1 MRIRIF
7 LCLALLLL
15 WNPARAEFQRGTAI
29 RDAEI
34 EKILR
39 NYLDPLFN
47 IAGLN
52 PEEARI
58 VMIVETALN
67 AAALPGNTLL
77 FYTGF
82 LVETENPEEI
92 AGVLAHEVG
101 HIAARHLTRM
111 YGAMEKSQRIGMLGA
126 LMGIAVGLLGS
137 PDAGLAIAL
146 GGSSQALHSF
156 LHYRRGEEETAD
168 MLGVQYLE
176 RLGWPIRGLR
186 TFLTKMLGQE
196 LLSESLQDPYLR
208 THPLT
213 HDRVERIR
221 SKEEIAVRTKTLKMP
236 EYFYEQHARMVVKL
250 KAFLW
255 SPHKTLR
262 TFTGKTLLDTYAQSI
277 AYYRQ
282 ADFEKALSLV
292 KQLLDLEPENPFFWE
307 LQGQILFES
316 GKVVESIAPYRK
328 AVTLYPSS
336 ALLQAALAQSLLQ
349 DQTKESVEA
358 ALDHLQK
365 AISLEYDNG
374 MAWNYLAI
382 AYGRQHQMAKMALS
396 LAEKGLLS
404 HQWSYAIEQAERAQN
419 FTKKHDKDYRRADE
433 IKKEAQN
440 QIKESKKGDGLFSF
454 SSLVSDSQ
462 RVDG

>member
-1 MRIRIF
+1 MRIKIF
-7 LCLALLLL
+7 LSMIFFLLGDF
-15 WNPARAEFQRGTAI
+15 AHAEFQRGTAI

-34 EKILR
+34 ENILR
-39 NYLDPLFN
+39 NYLDPLFKV
-47 IAGLN
+47 AGLN

-58 VMIVETALN
+58 VMVVEPSLN

-77 FYTGF
+77 FHTGF
-82 LVETENPEEI
+82 LIETTDPEQV
-92 AGVLAHEVG
+92 AGVLGHEVG

-137 PDAGLAIAL
+137 PDAGMAIAL

-156 LHYRRGEEETAD
+156 LHYRRGEEEAAD

-186 TFLTKMLGQE
+186 TFLTKLLGQE

-213 HDRVERIR
+213 HERVERIR
-221 SKEEIAVRTKTLKMP
+221 AKEEIAVRTKTLKMP

-262 TFTGKTLLDTYAQSI
+262 TFNGKTLLDTYAQSI

-292 KQLLDLEPENPFFWE
+292 KQLLEQEPKNPFFWE
-307 LQGQILFES
+307 LRGQILFDS
-316 GKVVESIAPYRK
+316 GKVVESIAPYRR
-328 AVTLYPSS
+328 AVELYPGS

-349 DQTKESVEA
+349 DQKKESLEQ

-396 LAEKGLLS
+396 LAEKGLLT
-404 HQWSYAIEQAERAQN
+404 HQWPYAIEQAGRAQN
-419 FTKKHDKDYRRADE
+419 FTKKHDKDYRRAEE
-433 IKKEAQN
+433 IKKEAQD
-440 QIKESKKGDGLFSF
+440 QIAASKKDSGLFSF
-454 SSLVSDSQ
+454 SHRADC
-462 RVDG
+462 